1 MIGGRSRRG
10 GTWRALGDV
19 RWCYSEAGVGDLLCS
34 GLVSMGLVRAGG
46 LLATISLGCSDSYWL
61 WRSCWCADIRL
72 SALAV
77 PDVFAETGVQQS
89 VDLGVKSII
98 RTIRKQ
104 DWNTPFCRES
114 VGTSREL
121 DWRGRASFRPFGSAG
136 TIGIYL
142 RADRIQKKIKGWPAT
157 NQTDAHLLP
166 EAAAI
171 ACLAR
176 SSSLLLSLH
185 SHLEWNRLER
195 RAARHW
201 SHWVRGRPFFL
212 ISKRARSE

>member
-1 MIGGRSRRG
+1 
-10 GTWRALGDV
+10 
-19 RWCYSEAGVGDLLCS
+19 
-34 GLVSMGLVRAGG
+34 MGLIRAGG
-46 LLATISLGCSDSYWL
+46 LLATISLGCSDSDWL
-61 WRSCWCADIRL
+61 WRSCWCGCGVTSDIGF

-77 PDVFAETGVQQS
+77 PDVFAKTGVEQS
-89 VDLGVKSII
+89 VDLGIKSIL
-98 RTIRKQ
+98 RTSANRTGTRLSAENQ
-104 DWNTPFCRES
+104 WAHQES
-114 VGTSREL
+114 LIGQ
-121 DWRGRASFRPFGSAG
+121 GRHPSSHSEAQGQLEYISGL
-136 TIGIYL
+136 T
-142 RADRIQKKIKGWPAT
+142 KKINGWPAT

-171 ACLAR
+171 ASLAR

-185 SHLEWNRLER
+185 SHFEWNLLER